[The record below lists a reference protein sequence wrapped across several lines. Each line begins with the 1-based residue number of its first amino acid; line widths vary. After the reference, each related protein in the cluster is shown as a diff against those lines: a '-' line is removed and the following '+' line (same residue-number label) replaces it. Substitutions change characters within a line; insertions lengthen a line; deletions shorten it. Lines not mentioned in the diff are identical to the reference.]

1 MMAATTLAVST
12 TLIYAQSTIS
22 PQVDD
27 GNNSTA
33 TANVTASA
41 AFDEKNDTGI
51 EEGPG
56 EDVDEQGDTDVND
69 TED

>member
-1 MMAATTLAVST
+1 MAATTLAVST